1 MRRLF
6 WTFVPGVPG
15 AGLLVMRVVAAA
27 ALASKAISDL
37 SNQFQI
43 GSVAVFVL
51 QTGAGLLLL
60 VGLWTPLAGLLVVVL
75 EGWQL
80 LSQPQDLWTHIL
92 IATLGG
98 ALALL
103 GPGAWSVDARLFG
116 WKRINIRDRQTRAD
130 SSESPEPIA
139 REATEQRPDTLVFT

>member
-1 MRRLF
+1 VRRLF

-15 AGLLVMRVVAAA
+15 AGLLAMRVVGAA
-27 ALASKAISDL
+27 ALASKAIGDL
-37 SNQFQI
+37 SNQLEI
-43 GSVAVFVL
+43 GSVAAFVL
-51 QTGAGLLLL
+51 HTGAGLLLL

-116 WKRINIRDRQTRAD
+116 WKRINIRDRQTRGD
-130 SSESPEPIA
+130 SSAAPE
-139 REATEQRPDTLVFT
+139 Q